1 MRLVGYVRAS
11 TEDQLITL
19 QHQTRT
25 IEQYCS
31 VYGHELVCPIFT
43 DQASGKNMDRPAL
56 RGALEAVQTVG
67 VNGLIATKLDRVSRS
82 VRDLHNLIDGPLKG
96 RHLVLVKDNLDT
108 SSPVGKFAFTMMAA
122 VAELEREMIGERT
135 SAALQEK
142 KKQGKRWTNHA
153 PYGFEWGPGGTL
165 VSKEYE
171 QRVVRHM
178 SSMRSRRVSWLRIAS
193 FLNNNS
199 WRTRSGGL
207 WSKGT
212 AFRCYGSYNRH
223 LEDLP

>member
-19 QHQTRT
+19 QHQART

-153 PYGFEWGPGGTL
+153 PYGYRWDGDRLKESTVEMATIGFMHDLRKKGWSWNQVMNSLNVSGYKTRTGGC
-165 VSKEYE
+165 
-171 QRVVRHM
+171 
-178 SSMRSRRVSWLRIAS
+178 
-193 FLNNNS
+193 
-199 WRTRSGGL
+199 

-212 AFRCYGSYNRH
+212 AFRCYQSFKRH
-223 LEDLP
+223 SEDLP